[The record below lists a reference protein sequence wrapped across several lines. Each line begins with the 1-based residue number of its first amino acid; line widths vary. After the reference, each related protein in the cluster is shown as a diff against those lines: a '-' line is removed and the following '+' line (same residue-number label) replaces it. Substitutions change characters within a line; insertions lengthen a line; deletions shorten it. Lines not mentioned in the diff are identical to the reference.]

1 MRRTT
6 PYPQKVRAEIISRY
20 QQSGLTEW
28 QFCNLEDVP
37 VKANT
42 LGRWLRMLER
52 NASDGC
58 MPMADAKA
66 TAGLNIVC
74 YNIGT
79 SSSSKSNEGNRQ
91 EPTLQ
96 EMIKFQKDVY
106 DCCSSLYRL
115 SCSKESI
122 RLLSSVMEML

>member
-1 MRRTT
+1 MRNTT

-42 LGRWLRMLER
+42 LRRWMEMLER
-52 NASDGC
+52 TASNGC
-58 MPMADAKA
+58 IPMAKAKA
-66 TAGLNIVC
+66 TAYLNIVC
-74 YNIGT
+74 YNIGV
-79 SSSSKSNEGNRQ
+79 SSSNKSNEGNGQ

-106 DCCSSLYRL
+106 DCCSGLYRL
-115 SCSKESI
+115 TCSKESI
-122 RLLSSVMEML
+122 RLLSSVMGAL